1 MSDVR
6 LNLSGERYGKLTV
19 LKEAERIYSKSG
31 KMIRRWECQCD
42 CGNITTVRHGDLRSG
57 RTLSCGCYNFE
68 KESVVKTHGYSR
80 TKLYGVY
87 IKMKSRCENENDK
100 SFSYY
105 GGRGIRLCKEW
116 SENPKAFIDWAKKN
130 GYKNGLTIDRIDV
143 NGDYCP
149 ENCRW
154 ADYEVQAI
162 NQRIRKDNKT
172 GVKGVYKSGKSYI
185 AQINRNGKRKY
196 LGSYKT
202 LDDAIKARVA
212 AEAKTENE
220 PQEGLFGEE

>member
-1 MSDVR
+1 MSGVR
-6 LNLSGERYGKLTV
+6 LDLTGERYGKLIV
-19 LKEAERIYSKSG
+19 LREVDRIYTRTG
-31 KMIRRWECQCD
+31 KIIRRWECQCD
-42 CGNITTVRHGDLRSG
+42 CGKITTVRHGDLRSG

-105 GGRGIRLCKEW
+105 GGRGIKLCKEW
-116 SENPKAFIDWAKKN
+116 NENPKSFIDWAKQN
-130 GYKNGLTIDRIDV
+130 GYKDGLTIDRINVD
-143 NGDYCP
+143 GDYCP

-154 ADYEVQAI
+154 TDYETQAV

-185 AQINRNGKRKY
+185 AQINRNGKREY

-202 LDDAIKARVA
+202 LDDAIKARLA